1 MVKMFC
7 MLIIILVI
15 VPAKKTMC
23 QNQNL
28 LQAKTIS
35 FGGHFSIKSKSAD
48 DMNASY
54 NILNV
59 YSQLDIFIF
68 ENLSAGLM
76 LSYSNEWQGVWDEK
90 KYGLGPIFRYYFG
103 TSKVRPFLGAGY
115 LYFSEKWSDMN
126 YDRSESGIL
135 FNAGIAIFLSNMVAL
150 EPVFNYRI
158 IKEKINDQAS
168 ENDTGG
174 LFRNGKK
181 ERTSLTFE
189 LAIGIRIY
197 LSQLL
202 N

>member
-1 MVKMFC
+1 MLKLFC
-7 MLIIILVI
+7 ILIIILVI
-15 VPAKKTMC
+15 VPTKKTMC
-23 QNQNL
+23 QNQNP

-68 ENLSAGLM
+68 ENLSAGLI
-76 LSYSNEWQGVWDEK
+76 LSYSNEWQGDWDEK
-90 KYGLGPIFRYYFG
+90 ELGLGPIFRYYFG
-103 TSKVRPFLGAGY
+103 TSNVRPFLGAGY
-115 LYFSEKWSDMN
+115 LYFSEKWTSMN
-126 YDRSESGIL
+126 FDRSESGAL

-158 IKEKINDQAS
+158 IREKINNQAS
-168 ENDTGG
+168 ESDSGW
-174 LFRNGKK
+174 LFRNGKT

-189 LAIGIRIY
+189 LAFGIRIY
-197 LSQLL
+197 LSQFFK
-202 N
+202 